1 MGTKIQRLICACAL
15 VASTALL
22 AQANYVD
29 VAKKNVAQ
37 ATKGPVT
44 DWFGPTT
51 GPKAAKDKFVIYVA
65 SDLKNGGVLGVSQG
79 FSDAAKAI
87 GWKVRVIDGQGS
99 VNNQLAALN
108 QAIALKADGIIV
120 GGFSADTTLETLT
133 KAHSLGIK
141 LVGWHAVPEPGPAA
155 KENLFFNVGS
165 SVDTV
170 AEYAAD
176 YAIAKSNGTAKA
188 VLFTDSTYQIAIAK
202 SLAIK
207 KFIEKAGTVVE
218 YVDTP
223 LADVSARMPALGF
236 SLLQKHKENYQY
248 SIGIN
253 DLYFDYIAS
262 SFASAHKEPAGPP
275 YNISAGDGSKS
286 AYQRIR
292 SGKYQVATVPEPL
305 SLHGWQLVDE
315 LNRAFANVAPSGFSE
330 PVHIVTKDNIAFD
343 GGPDNVYDPSNHY
356 RQHYAA
362 IWGVAYKQ

>member
-1 MGTKIQRLICACAL
+1 MEKRIFSLVCAFAL

-22 AQANYVD
+22 AQGSYVD
-29 VAKKNVAQ
+29 IAKKNVAQ

-51 GPKAAKDKFVIYVA
+51 GPKGAAGKFVIYVA
-65 SDLKNGGVLGVSQG
+65 SDLKNGGVLGVSLG
-79 FSDAAKAI
+79 FIEATKAI
-87 GWKVRVIDGQGS
+87 GWKARVIDGQGS

-108 QAIALKADGIIV
+108 QAIALKPDGIVV
-120 GGFSADTTLETLT
+120 GGFSADTTMETLS
-133 KAHSLGIK
+133 KAHGLGIK
-141 LVGWHAVPEPGPAA
+141 LVGWHAVPEPGPAP
-155 KENLFFNVGS
+155 KEFLLFNVGS

-176 YAIAKSNGTAKA
+176 YAIAKSNGAAKA
-188 VLFTDSTYQIAIAK
+188 ILFTDSTYQIAIAK

-207 KFIEKAGTVVE
+207 KFIEKAGTVVD

-223 LADVSARMPALGF
+223 LADVAARMPSLGF
-236 SLLQKHKENYQY
+236 SLLQKYKDDYQF

-262 SFASAHKEPAGPP
+262 SFASAHKDPAGPP

-292 SGKYQVATVPEPL
+292 SGKFQVATVPEPL
-305 SLHGWQLVDE
+305 NLHGWQLIDE
-315 LNRAFANVAPSGFSE
+315 LNRAFANVAPSGYSE

-343 GGPDNVYDPSNHY
+343 GGPDNVYDPSNQY

-362 IWGVAYKQ
+362 IWGVAYK